1 MTRGRYVSSVNRR
14 GGAVL
19 VAVAALLAVGS
30 VAFVGSRGVDR
41 WTVALAF
48 LVFVAGGELARVTL
62 PGNREA
68 APLGLAVALA
78 YALLGNVNG
87 AATRHSVAQVVSV
100 AAVGVLVG
108 ALPHVAVQRAP
119 RLDDMARRV
128 LTVAFAAMLFR
139 PAWQSGLLDGLR
151 GWQLAGVLLAGMV
164 LTLAMDAV
172 LGAMIRA
179 GDDAA
184 PFLPTLRDE
193 VRALLGMSAAIGA
206 TGLLIALAARTMGVW
221 ALPVF
226 TVPLLL
232 TQFAFRRYAAIRS
245 TYLQTIRSLSRVTE
259 VGGYTE
265 SGHALRVSEL
275 AVAVGRDLG
284 IPESALLDLEYAAL
298 MHDIGQLSLSEP
310 VPGGATVVV
319 SPEEQQR
326 IASLG
331 AEVIRETGVLDR
343 VAVIV
348 ERQADPYRRAH
359 QNADP
364 AVPLASRIIRAV
376 NAYDDVVG
384 DTLQN
389 ERRLAALEQLRLGM
403 AYEYD
408 PVVVASLSR
417 VVERSLR
424 R

>member
-1 MTRGRYVSSVNRR
+1 MTRGRYVSSVSRR

-19 VAVAALLAVGS
+19 VAAAGLLAVGS

-68 APLGLAVALA
+68 APLGLAVALS

-87 AATRHSVAQVVSV
+87 AATRHSVAQVVSI
-100 AAVGVLVG
+100 AAVSVLVG

-151 GWQLAGVLLAGMV
+151 GWQLAGVLLVGMV
-164 LTLAMDAV
+164 LTLAVDAV
-172 LGAMIRA
+172 LGATIRA

-193 VRALLGMSAAIGA
+193 VRALLGLSAAIGA

-221 ALPVF
+221 SLPVF

-284 IPESALLDLEYAAL
+284 IPEPALLDLEYAAL

-376 NAYDDVVG
+376 NAYDDLVG

-408 PVVVASLSR
+408 PVVVQSLSR

-424 R
+424 G